1 VTKNRSET
9 VQDWVSYHR
18 ICAEPCFG
26 SEMTIV
32 SYETWHIQGDY
43 LNSID
48 SEIQTA
54 LILKWHDAV
63 EILEI
68 PVLVVFYLLKDI
80 QQWYNPGNAFR
91 HQIFAPVFV
100 FRYLADSKRGCVFG
114 EHWYPKDWGNHCITF
129 TQVRECFHRLKNVLM
144 ALEMFSGNGK
154 YYCMSW
160 KHFHR
165 SENPILHSEKCFPS
179 IEEYYCMS
187 QKHSHSSR
195 NIIYSGGMFSRI
207 EKCFPPIGEYYC
219 KSWKHS
225 HTSKNIPIYW
235 KTFLNLWDNSH
246 KPKNLFRHV
255 KNILRTEKYYYAT

>member
-9 VQDWVSYHR
+9 VQDWVSYHQ
-18 ICAEPCFG
+18 IYAEPCFG

-48 SEIQTA
+48 SEIWTA
-54 LILKWHDAV
+54 LILKLSKFWKFLF
-63 EILEI
+63 ILFSKRH
-68 PVLVVFYLLKDI
+68 PTMI
-80 QQWYNPGNAFR
+80 QPRQCIQTSN
-91 HQIFAPVFV
+91 ICSCFV

-129 TQVRECFHRLKNVLM
+129 TQVRECFHRLKIVLM
-144 ALEMFSGNGK
+144 ALEMFSANGK

-165 SENPILHSEKCFPS
+165 SENLILHSEKCFPS

-187 QKHSHSSR
+187 QKHSHSSK
-195 NIIYSGGMFSRI
+195 NIIYGGGMFSHI
-207 EKCFPPIGEYYC
+207 EKCFPPIGEY
-219 KSWKHS
+219 
-225 HTSKNIPIYW
+225 
-235 KTFLNLWDNSH
+235 
-246 KPKNLFRHV
+246 
-255 KNILRTEKYYYAT
+255 